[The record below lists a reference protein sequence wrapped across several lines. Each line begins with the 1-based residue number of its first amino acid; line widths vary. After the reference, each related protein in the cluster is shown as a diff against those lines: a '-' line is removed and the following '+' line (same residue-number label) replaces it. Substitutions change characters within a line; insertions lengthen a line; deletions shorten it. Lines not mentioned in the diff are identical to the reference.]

1 MVKLCFFDTGGC
13 LRKLFLLALIFL
25 FLANAG
31 KIVRAVYPFAY
42 RETINYYAGQYNI
55 DPCFIAAVIKA
66 ESNFNPRAVSPRGAR
81 GLMQVMPETGMWAAQ
96 QVGQEEF
103 SAEQLF
109 NPEINI
115 RLGSWY
121 LADLSREFNGNPVLV
136 LAAYNGGRAN
146 VREWLAEGN
155 LSRGQDIDRIPF
167 PETRQFIR
175 KVLWNYRVYRFL
187 YT

>member
-1 MVKLCFFDTGGC
+1 
-13 LRKLFLLALIFL
+13 
-25 FLANAG
+25 
-31 KIVRAVYPFAY
+31 
-42 RETINYYAGQYNI
+42 
-55 DPCFIAAVIKA
+55 
-66 ESNFNPRAVSPRGAR
+66 
-81 GLMQVMPETGMWAAQ
+81 MPETGVWAAQ

-121 LADLSREFNGNPVLV
+121 LADLSREFNGNPVLI

-167 PETRQFIR
+167 PETRQFVR